1 MTETV
6 KRLRGENPYIEPR
19 SARDTRFWT
28 MFQQDFYTTII
39 RKKSK
44 TTHEAQYVDWDY
56 MARKNN
62 AIFNEVMAECAK
74 KGSKHSWAS
83 SIVGTGRSL
92 LSSMS
97 QCALDTT
104 RVREPYPG

>member
-6 KRLRGENPYIEPR
+6 KRLRGENHYAEAR
-19 SARDTRFWT
+19 SARDNRFWST
-28 MFQQDFYTTII
+28 FQQDFYTTVIL
-39 RKKSK
+39 KKSK
-44 TTHEAQYVDWDY
+44 ITHEAQYVDWEY

-83 SIVGTGRSL
+83 SITGTRKL
-92 LSSMS
+92 LLNSMPQSS
-97 QCALDTT
+97 LDTMMM
-104 RVREPYPG
+104 RGLCSG